1 MKIESSDKDIE
12 SLLGS
17 SYFHIPR
24 FQRPYSWD
32 DENIK
37 DFWDDIYSNQS
48 EDYFIGSMVVYKN
61 AKQEFGVVDGQQRL
75 TTITILLCVI
85 RDAFLELECEGYAK
99 GVHQLIE
106 RKDRGNKNRYV
117 LKTETSFPYFQENI
131 QKYDEDP
138 DAEFQILEEE
148 QSLKRAH
155 EQFAALVTGVL
166 DLIDKTTSISKKNK
180 SKRKIER
187 LVSIRDSVLNLNTIL
202 IVLDNEDDAYIIF
215 ETLNTRGKDLALS
228 DLVKNHFSKYL
239 KASGDVDHAGLK
251 WKSVL
256 ETIHNSSADIST
268 DTFIYHYWASRY
280 DAISQKKLFGK
291 FKKSVTKTKSKAYL
305 DELVSDSS
313 LYRSLHEPNYG
324 WKQNEREAAVSLESM
339 QMFKLS
345 QPTPATLSLCRAY
358 KDNVIKYKKFRDTI
372 RAIEKF
378 HFQFTA
384 VTSSRS
390 SGGISAMYSS
400 FAQKLFSCSDSN
412 SAAREI
418 AELITKLRDRTP
430 SYDEFS
436 VAFREINY
444 TNSNSK
450 QKALVQ
456 YILREFSR
464 YYKYKTPVDFDELT
478 IEHIHPQSKSSDKWT
493 DNVIGS
499 LGNLIYVDS
508 KINGLMSSK
517 PYAEKKKILK
527 DEKYTIPEFLEG
539 RQTWTPA
546 AVLAHTNN
554 MSETAYNKIWK
565 V

>member
-12 SLLGS
+12 TLLSS

-48 EDYFIGSMVVYKN
+48 DDYFIGSMVVYKN
-61 AKQEFGVVDGQQRL
+61 SKQEFGVVDGQQRL
-75 TTITILLCVI
+75 TTVTILLCVI
-85 RDAFLELECEGYAK
+85 RDAFLTLECDDYAK

-131 QKYDEDP
+131 QKFNEDP
-138 DAEFQILEEE
+138 DAEFQILDEE
-148 QSLKRAH
+148 QNLKRAH
-155 EQFAALVTGVL
+155 ENFEALVEDVL
-166 DLIDKTTSISKKNK
+166 SAIDNSSSVSKKNK
-180 SKRKIER
+180 KNKKIEK
-187 LVSIRDSVLNLNTIL
+187 LISIRDSVFNLNTIL
-202 IVLDNEDDAYIIF
+202 LVLDNEDDAYIIF

-228 DLVKNHFSKYL
+228 DLVKNHFSKHL
-239 KASGDVDHAGLK
+239 KAKGDVDHAGLK

-268 DTFIYHYWASRY
+268 DTFVYHYWASRY
-280 DAISQKKLFGK
+280 DAIPQKKLFSK
-291 FKKSVTKTKSKAYL
+291 FKKSVTRVKAKTYL

-313 LYRSLHEPNYG
+313 LYRSLHEPNYA
-324 WKQNEREAAVSLESM
+324 WKPNEREVANSLRSM

-358 KDNVIKYKKFRDTI
+358 QDKIIKYKKFRDTV

-400 FAQKLFSCSDSN
+400 FAQRLYACDNSN
-412 SAAREI
+412 SAAKEI
-418 AELITKLRDRTP
+418 STLISKLRDRTP
-430 SYDEFS
+430 SFDEFS
-436 VAFREINY
+436 VAFKEINY

-456 YILREFSR
+456 YILREFSV
-464 YYKYKTPVDFDELT
+464 YHKYKTPVDFEDLT
-478 IEHIHPQSKSSDKWT
+478 IEHIHPQSKTTAKWT
-493 DNVIGS
+493 NEIIGS

-508 KINGLMSSK
+508 KINEQMSSK
-517 PYAEKKKILK
+517 PFSDKKQILK
-527 DEKYTIPEFLEG
+527 NERYSIPEFLKN
-539 RQTWTPA
+539 RKTWTPS
-546 AVLAHTNN
+546 AVISHTEN
-554 MSETAYNKIWK
+554 MAETAYHEIWK

>member
-12 SLLGS
+12 TLLSS

-48 EDYFIGSMVVYKN
+48 DDYFIGSMVVYKN
-61 AKQEFGVVDGQQRL
+61 SKQEFGVVDGQQRL
-75 TTITILLCVI
+75 TTVTILLCVI
-85 RDAFLELECEGYAK
+85 RDAFLTLECDDYAK

-131 QKYDEDP
+131 QKFNEDP
-138 DAEFQILEEE
+138 DAEFQILDEE
-148 QSLKRAH
+148 QNLKRAH
-155 EQFAALVTGVL
+155 ENFEALVEDVL
-166 DLIDKTTSISKKNK
+166 SAIDNSSSVSKKNK
-180 SKRKIER
+180 KNKKIEK
-187 LVSIRDSVLNLNTIL
+187 LISIRDSVFNLNTIL

-228 DLVKNHFSKYL
+228 DLVKNHFSKHL
-239 KASGDVDHAGLK
+239 KAKGDVDHAGLK

-268 DTFIYHYWASRY
+268 DTFVYHYWASRY
-280 DAISQKKLFGK
+280 DAIPQKKLFSK
-291 FKKSVTKTKSKAYL
+291 FKKSVTRVKAKTYL

-313 LYRSLHEPNYG
+313 LYRSLHEPNYA
-324 WKQNEREAAVSLESM
+324 WKPNEREVANSLRSM

-358 KDNVIKYKKFRDTI
+358 QDKIIKYKKFRDTV

-400 FAQKLFSCSDSN
+400 FAQRLYACDNSN
-412 SAAREI
+412 SAAKEI
-418 AELITKLRDRTP
+418 STLISKLRDRTP
-430 SYDEFS
+430 SFDEFS
-436 VAFREINY
+436 VAFKEINY

-456 YILREFSR
+456 YILREFSV
-464 YYKYKTPVDFDELT
+464 YHKYKTPVDFEDLT
-478 IEHIHPQSKSSDKWT
+478 IEHIHPQSKTTAKWT
-493 DNVIGS
+493 NEIIGS

-508 KINGLMSSK
+508 KINEQMSSK
-517 PYAEKKKILK
+517 PFSDKKQILK
-527 DEKYTIPEFLEG
+527 NERYSIPEFLKN
-539 RQTWTPA
+539 RKTWTPS
-546 AVLAHTNN
+546 AVISHTEN
-554 MSETAYNKIWK
+554 MAETAYHEIWK